1 MTSICDDLTIIAR
14 NIATKQRHV
23 EDQATLIEVL
33 EHDGH
38 DVVEQRQRLDEDR
51 VELARQIERQVRLLR
66 DKVYIGERR
75 KHERTEVDEVAY
87 ISGDGSSLR
96 CRVVNMSAQG
106 AAIEL
111 PTKRH
116 VNSTFKLML
125 EKDRI
130 IRSCRLVWSSG
141 DRIGVSFEDHP

>member
-1 MTSICDDLTIIAR
+1 MTSHCDEELVTLQRDIA
-14 NIATKQRHV
+14 AKQLHV
-23 EDQATLIEVL
+23 ENEAVLIDVL
-33 EHDGH
+33 ERDGH
-38 DVVEQRQRLDEDR
+38 NMVEQRNKLAKDR
-51 VELARQIERQVRLLR
+51 TDLAKQLAKLRLLR
-66 DKVYIGERR
+66 DNVHIVERR
-75 KHERTEVDEVAY
+75 ELQRIDVDEVAY

-116 VNSTFKLML
+116 VNSTFTLML
-125 EKDRI
+125 QKDRI

-141 DRIGVSFEDHP
+141 DQIGVSFEDDP

>member
-1 MTSICDDLTIIAR
+1 MTSNCDEELVTLGRDVTA
-14 NIATKQRHV
+14 KQLDV
-23 EDQATLIEVL
+23 ENQAVLIDVL
-33 EHDGH
+33 ERDGH
-38 DVVEQRQRLDEDR
+38 DMAEQRTKLAKDR
-51 VELARQIERQVRLLR
+51 KDLEEQLAKLCLLR
-66 DKVYIGERR
+66 DNIHIGERR
-75 KHERTEVDEVAY
+75 QLERIDVDEVAY

-96 CRVVNMSAQG
+96 CRVVNMSAHG

-116 VNSTFKLML
+116 MNSTFKLML